1 MSVGSRTTQLLQRTS
16 QARRQ
21 LLTASYSALTQAC
34 ELTADDPQDAEL
46 VTDRPVPV
54 WSLPRSRSTLAL
66 VHPDPDSAWA
76 LLRDA
81 HLLREHRV
89 AVAGPWYDTVR
100 VAGGHGVTFWTDPGA
115 RSGDPTLSAW
125 VTASVHRIDPGSHS
139 ALPQHDPFAGL
150 LDGLDDAPLDDAG
163 RRFLRERATLLH
175 HEWDAIDWPTPPTVI
190 LGDRAMAPVHDD
202 GTHTRLALRHPLWRG
217 HREWDLVAARW
228 RSELLT
234 GHRVDHQA
242 YADTYLGYEQGS
254 TIPAH
259 AYIGAWPGYQVVRD
273 IVVLAAVIDTV
284 RRAHLDAST
293 RQQAVHQISCL
304 RGAHPRPW
312 TWGQR

>member
-46 VTDRPVPV
+46 VTARPVPV
-54 WSLPRSRSTLAL
+54 WSLPRSRATLAL
-66 VHPDPDSAWA
+66 VHPDPDDAWA

-81 HLLREHRV
+81 HLLQEHRV

-100 VAGGHGVTFWTDPGA
+100 VAGGQGVTFWTDPGQRTA
-115 RSGDPTLSAW
+115 DTSLSAW
-125 VTASVHRIDPGSHS
+125 AVAGVHRIDPGS
-139 ALPQHDPFAGL
+139 ALWLPQHDPFAGL

-163 RRFLRERATLLH
+163 HRFLREHTALLAC
-175 HEWDAIDWPTPPTVI
+175 EWDAIDWPTAPTVI
-190 LGDRAMAPVHDD
+190 LGAAGMAPVHDD

-228 RSELLT
+228 RSEFLT
-234 GHRVDHQA
+234 GHPLDRQA
-242 YADTYLGYEQGS
+242 WADTYLGYAGP
-254 TIPAH
+254 TVRAH
-259 AYIGAWPGYQVVRD
+259 VCTAAWPGERVVRD
-273 IVVLAAVIDTV
+273 VVVLTAVVDTV
-284 RRAHLDAST
+284 RRARLDART
-293 RQQAVHQISCL
+293 RQQAAHRIACL
-304 RGAHPRPW
+304 RGDLPAPW
-312 TWGQR
+312 NWGQR